1 MNYSGTE
8 IISVILELFGLVAI
22 VAAGVKGIIYLL
34 TPYRQTKQKIEEHEK
49 RLDEHEQYLK
59 NDKEK
64 LEALTQLSK
73 DSLRLQLAMVN
84 HAIDGNGIETM
95 KRVREEIQNEIFD
108 MKEL

>member
-1 MNYSGTE
+1 MDYSGTE

-49 RLDEHEQYLK
+49 RLDEHEQFLK

-64 LEALTQLSK
+64 LDSLTRLSK
-73 DSLRLQLAMVN
+73 DSLRLQIALVN

-95 KRVREEIQNEIFD
+95 KKVREDIQNEIFEA
-108 MKEL
+108 KEI

>member
-1 MNYSGTE
+1 MEYSGTE

-34 TPYRQTKQKIEEHEK
+34 TPYRQTKQKIEEHEQ
-49 RLDEHEQYLK
+49 RLNEHEQFLK

-64 LEALTQLSK
+64 LDSLTRLSK
-73 DSLRLQLAMVN
+73 DSLRLQIALVN

-95 KRVREEIQNEIFD
+95 KKVREDIQNEIFEA
-108 MKEL
+108 KEI